1 MLPAVAPHA
10 RILRYGYQSG
20 WFGKEA
26 MQQNASIVADR
37 LLRALRR
44 KREVPAYFN
53 SHSQLADVVRMFRSV
68 RCSLWRTASAG
79 WSC

>member
-10 RILRYGYQSG
+10 RILRYGYQSE